1 MKRGKKKIEEPTFY
15 CETCGQQVGA
25 YEDKCP
31 HCGMPFYGVRCPQ
44 CGFNGKAR
52 QFVNGCPRCGYKA
65 AASDSFE
72 VLNADDLEAK
82 PSSPDTGAAG
92 SDSSPIWLLLLVVLL
107 FGILVA
113 AVIVLLLL

>member
-1 MKRGKKKIEEPTFY
+1 MKRGKKKTEEPTFF
-15 CETCGQQVGA
+15 CETCGHQVGA
-25 YEDKCP
+25 YEDECP

-65 AASDSFE
+65 APSDSYE
-72 VLNADDLEAK
+72 IMNADELEAK
-82 PSSPDTGAAG
+82 QSARATGTTSSEA
-92 SDSSPIWLLLLVVLL
+92 SSLWLLLLVVLL
-107 FGILVA
+107 FGILGA